1 MGSLSSQLRSAINKL
16 VGYERPERLGLF
28 RILFGLLMAV
38 QVGSELFSGS
48 AIPRYSDTFYHFK
61 YPFFTWVVSLP
72 ETWVQAYM
80 WFGLITSVLI
90 SLGLLYRLASIG
102 FFLFFLHSF
111 LVDVSFYNNH
121 YYAIVLFAGIMSLSG
136 ANRTFSIDK
145 LIFNLKGKAGSWA
158 SILLRFQFIVIY
170 FYGGLSKLFN
180 EGWLNNSSTE
190 EMLKGSL
197 SDLGTTLTD
206 DTLILAAGVLTIGG
220 ILFDLLIGF
229 GLIYRKTF
237 LISAFLALGFN
248 AINSVI
254 FTIGIFPFLMM
265 GSLILF
271 VPTDYST
278 KFFGAEKE
286 GSEPKKTWRTQTIAL
301 TCGAFIG
308 VQLLVPFRWMLLDVD
323 PMWTGQGHLFS
334 WNMKPGTKSID
345 CMFRIE
351 DRKTKVSY
359 EIDPHEYLS
368 QPAYLALGKYPW
380 VAPQFAKEV
389 RSKADKWLI
398 AEPSVKANLLVSFNR
413 GPYYYVIDPN
423 ADLAEASYH
432 PYSLNPWLVAYP
444 PDQKFD

>member
-1 MGSLSSQLRSAINKL
+1 MGSLSSQLRSAINRL
-16 VGYERPERLGLF
+16 VGYERPELLGLF
-28 RILFGLLMAV
+28 RILFGVLMAV
-38 QVGSELFSGS
+38 QVGGELFSGS

-61 YPFFTWVVSLP
+61 YPFFEWVISIP
-72 ETWVQAYM
+72 EAWVQAYM
-80 WFGLITSVLI
+80 WFGLIASVLI
-90 SLGLLYRLASIG
+90 SLGLLYRLASVG
-102 FFLFFLHSF
+102 FFVFFLHSF

-121 YYAIVLFAGIMSLSG
+121 YYAIALFAGIMCLSG
-136 ANRTFSIDK
+136 ANRAFSIDK
-145 LIFNLKGKAGSWA
+145 VIFKLNGKAGSWA

-180 EGWLNNSSTE
+180 EGWLNNSSTK

-197 SDLGTTLTD
+197 SDLGTSLSD
-206 DTLILAAGVLTIGG
+206 DNLILIAGVLTVGG

-237 LISAFLALGFN
+237 LLSALLALGFN

-271 VPTDYST
+271 VPAEYVT
-278 KFFGAEKE
+278 KFFGAIAEQ
-286 GSEPKKTWRTQTIAL
+286 SERSRTGPSKMIAIA
-301 TCGAFIG
+301 CGAFIII
-308 VQLLVPFRWMLLDVD
+308 QLLVPFRWMLLDVD

-380 VAPQFAKEV
+380 VAPQFAAEI

-398 AEPSVKANLLVSFNR
+398 AEPSVKADLLVSFNR
-413 GPYYYVIDPN
+413 GPYYYVIDPD
-423 ADLAEASYH
+423 ADLAEAEYH
-432 PYSLNPWLVAYP
+432 PYSLNPWLVAHP